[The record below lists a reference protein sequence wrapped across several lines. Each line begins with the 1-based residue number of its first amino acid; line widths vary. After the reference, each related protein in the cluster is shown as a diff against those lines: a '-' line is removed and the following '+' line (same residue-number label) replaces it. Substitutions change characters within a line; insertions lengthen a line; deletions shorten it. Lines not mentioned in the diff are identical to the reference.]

1 MHKVKAMMS
10 ISPAAIQ
17 RNTLSSPRNP
27 VWLALLETVTGLSA
41 QMPSGRESQDLFLYL
56 PYLKCWKAKLSR
68 KGMVGVLPS
77 IVLLIFSFEF
87 RFRHMLAE
95 KKNLKKSVLKDKSRE
110 FKQSACFLYKTLWF
124 LS

>member
-1 MHKVKAMMS
+1 MRKVRAMMS

-17 RNTLSSPRNP
+17 RNTLSNPRNP

-41 QMPSGRESQDLFLYL
+41 QMPSVRESQDPFLYL

-77 IVLLIFSFEF
+77 VVLLIFSIEF

-95 KKNLKKSVLKDKSRE
+95 KNLETSILKDKSRE

-124 LS
+124 

>member
-1 MHKVKAMMS
+1 MRKVRAMMS
-10 ISPAAIQ
+10 ISTAAIQ

-41 QMPSGRESQDLFLYL
+41 QMPSVRESQDPFLYL

-77 IVLLIFSFEF
+77 VVLLIFSIEF

-95 KKNLKKSVLKDKSRE
+95 KNLKTSVLKDKSRE

-124 LS
+124 

>member
-1 MHKVKAMMS
+1 MRKVRAMMS

-41 QMPSGRESQDLFLYL
+41 QMPSVRESQDPFLYL

-68 KGMVGVLPS
+68 KGTVGVLPS
-77 IVLLIFSFEF
+77 VVLLIFSIEF

-95 KKNLKKSVLKDKSRE
+95 KNLKTSVLKDKSRE

-124 LS
+124 

>member
-1 MHKVKAMMS
+1 MRKVRAMMS

-41 QMPSGRESQDLFLYL
+41 QMPSVRESQDPFLYR

-77 IVLLIFSFEF
+77 VVLLIFSIEF

-95 KKNLKKSVLKDKSRE
+95 KNLKTSVLKDKSRE
-110 FKQSACFLYKTLWF
+110 FKQRACFLYKTLWF
-124 LS
+124 

>member
-1 MHKVKAMMS
+1 MRKVRAMMS

-27 VWLALLETVTGLSA
+27 VWLALLETVTGLFA
-41 QMPSGRESQDLFLYL
+41 QMPSVRESQDPFLYL

-77 IVLLIFSFEF
+77 VVLLIFSIEF

-95 KKNLKKSVLKDKSRE
+95 KNLKTSVLKDKSRE

-124 LS
+124 

>member
-1 MHKVKAMMS
+1 MRKVRAMMS

-41 QMPSGRESQDLFLYL
+41 QMPSVRESQDPFLYL

-77 IVLLIFSFEF
+77 VVLLIFSIEF

-95 KKNLKKSVLKDKSRE
+95 KNLKASVLKDKSRE

-124 LS
+124 

>member
-1 MHKVKAMMS
+1 MRKVRAMMS

-41 QMPSGRESQDLFLYL
+41 QMPSVRESQDPFLYL

-77 IVLLIFSFEF
+77 VVLLIFSIEF

-95 KKNLKKSVLKDKSRE
+95 KNLKTSVLKDKSRE

-124 LS
+124 